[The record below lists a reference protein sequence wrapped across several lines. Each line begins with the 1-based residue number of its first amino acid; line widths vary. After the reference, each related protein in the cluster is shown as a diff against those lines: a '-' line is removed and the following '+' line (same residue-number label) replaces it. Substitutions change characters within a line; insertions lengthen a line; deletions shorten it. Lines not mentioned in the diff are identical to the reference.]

1 MNKVIKII
9 TIISIVLI
17 AIILFSNSKVEANN
31 GTILWIDN
39 ITNNREQD
47 NTLNI
52 SGWVMSE
59 DKNAT
64 IKVSIQ
70 NTNITKT
77 DFTRFGRED
86 VLQSITSCGGRNT
99 NSNPGYTGKIDISNL
114 ADGTYNL
121 VIQAISGDNT
131 VLAEEIKTIKVRNIF
146 YSNMDRYTI

>member
-70 NTNITKT
+70 NTNITET
-77 DFTRFGRED
+77 NFSRFERND
-86 VLQSITSCGGRNT
+86 VLQAITSCGGRNT
-99 NSNPGYTGKIDISNL
+99 NKKPGYSGTVDISSIP
-114 ADGTYNL
+114 DGIYNL
-121 VIQAISGDNT
+121 SIQVISSIDNSVLLEKIS
-131 VLAEEIKTIKVRNIF
+131 TIKVRNL
-146 YSNMDRYTI
+146 